1 MYIEYK
7 DTIKNPNYKD
17 NVMVKNNI
25 NLAMAYYQAMNER
38 DFTGVEKYLDANVR
52 FTTPLADLTGK
63 EAVIAA
69 IRGFMTVAKKV
80 IINASF
86 GSDNQAMLAY
96 EVEFPAP
103 IGTIPS
109 ATLMTFK
116 DGVITRIQ
124 LFYDA
129 RPFETKKDEIFK
141 K

>member
-1 MYIEYK
+1 M
-7 DTIKNPNYKD
+7 T
-17 NVMVKNNI
+17 KNNI
-25 NLAMAYYQAMNER
+25 DLAMAYYQAMNER
-38 DFTGVEKYLDANVR
+38 NFTGVEKYLDSNVR

-63 EAVIAA
+63 EAVVSA
-69 IRGFMTVAKKV
+69 IKGFMTVAKKV
-80 IINASF
+80 AINASF
-86 GSDNQAMLAY
+86 GNGDQVMLAY
-96 EVEFPAP
+96 EVDFPAP

-116 DGVITRIQ
+116 DGFITRIQ